1 MEIEPAFGPA
11 DLEPS
16 LSFLEAHFASDR
28 GRAPLPIRNY
38 HREAPVSDRVR
49 QHATPSA
56 VLVPIVQHP
65 DELTILLTRRHHAIS
80 YPGQLCFPGGRAD
93 PGDSDT
99 HATALREAREEI
111 DLDPSRVRILG
122 VLGDYYT
129 QSGYRITPVV
139 GIVSPPLNLTP
150 NPGEVVEILE
160 LPFSSLTRARNY
172 RIWRTDP
179 ERDEAFYALEV
190 DEIRVTGPTVCLAMG
205 FYEAL
210 AQTQLSLATDR

>member
-1 MEIEPAFGPA
+1 MEIESAFGPP

-16 LSFLEAHFASDR
+16 LSFLEAHFAS
-28 GRAPLPIRNY
+28 AAPIRNY
-38 HREAPVSDRVR
+38 HTEAPVSEQVR

-65 DELTILLTRRHHAIS
+65 DQLTLLLTRRHHEIS

-93 PGDSDT
+93 PGDSDAQ
-99 HATALREAREEI
+99 ATALREAREEI

-122 VLGDYYT
+122 TLGDYHT

-139 GIVSPPLNLTP
+139 GLVTPPLDLTP
-150 NPGEVVEILE
+150 SPREVVEILE
-160 LPFSSLTRARNY
+160 VPFSILTQARNY

-179 ERDEAFYALEV
+179 QRDEAFYALEV
-190 DEIRVTGPTVCLAMG
+190 DEVQVTGPTVCLAMG

-210 AQTQLSLATDR
+210 AQTHLSLAAHR